1 MNADNYYWGGSKAMI
16 LTKYFHLGNTSQR
29 ELSFYY
35 EYNIAHIEFISV
47 NSLSLFVEISS
58 LRLAS

>member
-1 MNADNYYWGGSKAMI
+1 MI

-29 ELSFYY
+29 EMSFYY
-35 EYNIAHIEFISV
+35 EYNIVHVEFTSV

-58 LRLAS
+58 LLLAS